1 MRRGTLRRTLT
12 RTSSLDEGVGAEADL
27 DMDKGTDIVPVL
39 RAKRHLAL
47 MHDDVRT
54 DVVVLALRIVSII
67 RTIRPF

>member
-1 MRRGTLRRTLT
+1 MT

-27 DMDKGTDIVPVL
+27 GMDKGTDIVPVL
-39 RAKRHLAL
+39 RAKRHLGL